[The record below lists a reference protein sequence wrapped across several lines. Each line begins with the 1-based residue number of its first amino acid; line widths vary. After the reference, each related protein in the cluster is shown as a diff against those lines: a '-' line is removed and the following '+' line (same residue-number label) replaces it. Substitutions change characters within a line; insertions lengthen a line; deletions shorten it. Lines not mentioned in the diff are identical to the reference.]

1 VLERFTDQTRRM
13 ILSAQEEARLLQHD
27 YVGTEHLLIAATEV
41 DAGLTRVLAGLGL
54 TTEAVRGA
62 VTRMVAPAGQE
73 LRGEPPMTAEATAAL
88 ERSLREA
95 LQLGHGG
102 IRPEHVVLGLL
113 DVHDGT
119 MPVLLTRLGVRADA
133 VRVAVLNQL
142 GTVPPDAVRAPVVTV
157 EPRCPR
163 CDGRLEGNI
172 RVSELQAQGERVRI
186 ASCGSCGAVV
196 PVGWVQ

>member
-1 VLERFTDQTRRM
+1 VFERLTDQARRM
-13 ILSAQEEARLLQHD
+13 IMSAQEEARLLQHD

-41 DAGLTRVLAGLGL
+41 DAGLTRALAGLGL

-62 VTRMVAPAGQE
+62 LTRMVAPAGQE
-73 LRGEPPMTAEATAAL
+73 LSGEPPMTAEARAAL
-88 ERSLREA
+88 DRSLRQA

-133 VRVAVLNQL
+133 VR
-142 GTVPPDAVRAPVVTV
+142 DAVVKLLQAVPDDTARAPVVTV

-163 CDGRLEGNI
+163 CDERLDGNM
-172 RVSELQAQGERVRI
+172 RVSELQAQGARVRVASC
-186 ASCGSCGAVV
+186 ASCGVVV